1 MDTAQLM
8 PTALAELS
16 LQFLALSLMSFGG
29 ANATLPD
36 IQRRVVDVH
45 HWLTNAEFTQMFAL
59 SQAAPGPN
67 VLVVSLIGWKVAG
80 VVGGIVAMASMC
92 APSSML
98 TYWVAHA
105 SDRFRASPLRIAI
118 QRGLVP
124 VTVGL
129 IVASGYVLMRT
140 TDHSVAAYGLTLVTA
155 MVVTLTP
162 LHPLWLLAAGALLGV
177 AGWL

>member
-1 MDTAQLM
+1 MNAM
-8 PTALAELS
+8 SRYAALFGVFAPLS
-16 LQFLALSLMSFGG
+16 IATIGG
-29 ANATLPD
+29 GQAIVAD
-36 IQRRVVDVH
+36 IQRQVVDVH
-45 HWLTNAEFTQMFAL
+45 HWLSNVEFTQMFAL

-80 VVGGIVAMASMC
+80 VLGGIVAMASMC
-92 APSSML
+92 APSSIL
-98 TYWVAHA
+98 TFWVAHA

-140 TDHSVAAYGLTLVTA
+140 TDHSLAAYALTLATA
-155 MVVTLTP
+155 LVVTLTP
-162 LHPLWLLAAGALLGV
+162 VHPLWLLAAGALLGI